1 MFPVESLP
9 WRVFACSHFACPLS
23 TRVQEFAC
31 LACWF
36 SGLVGWFVCLFVCVC
51 LFCFV
56 LLCFVWFCFVL
67 FAYVL
72 FCLCLL
78 VSMYLYVYIC
88 RYE

>member
-36 SGLVGWFVCLFVCVC
+36 SGLVGWFVCLFVFVC
-51 LFCFV
+51 FVLFCLVLFCFV
-56 LLCFVWFCFVL
+56 CLCFVL
-67 FAYVL
+67 FV
-72 FCLCLL
+72 FVGFN
-78 VSMYLYVYIC
+78 VSVCVYL
-88 RYE
+88 

>member
-9 WRVFACSHFACPLS
+9 WRVFVCSHFACPLS

-36 SGLVGWFVCLFVCVC
+36 SGLVGWLVCLFVC
-51 LFCFV
+51 LFGFV